1 MKKLKGR
8 PFALIGVNQ
17 YHEKPETLKAVM
29 TKEKL
34 DWRSFAG
41 RGEIA
46 RQWNNPG
53 TPTYYLID
61 DAGVIRHKWVG
72 SPGEQAMDSA
82 IEKLV
87 REVESR

>member
-17 YHEKPETLKAVM
+17 HHEKPDGLKAVM
-29 TKEKL
+29 EKEKL

-41 RGEIA
+41 RGQIA
-46 RQWNNPG
+46 RRWNNPA

-61 DAGVIRHKWVG
+61 GAGVIRQKWVG
-72 SPGEQAMDSA
+72 SPGKQTMDSA

-87 REVESR
+87 RKVESR

>member
-1 MKKLKGR
+1 MKKLNGR
-8 PFALIGVNQ
+8 PFALIGVNLH
-17 YHEKPETLKAVM
+17 HENADDLKAVM
-29 TKEKL
+29 KKEEL

-41 RGEIA
+41 RGQIA
-46 RQWNNPG
+46 RRWNNPA

-72 SPGEQAMDSA
+72 SPGKQTMDSA

-87 REVESR
+87 RDVESR